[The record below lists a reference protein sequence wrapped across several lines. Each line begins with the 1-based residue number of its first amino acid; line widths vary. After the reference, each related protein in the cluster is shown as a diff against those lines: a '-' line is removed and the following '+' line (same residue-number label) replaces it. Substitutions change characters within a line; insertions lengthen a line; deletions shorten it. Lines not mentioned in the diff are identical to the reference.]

1 MGIETKMADCPMN
14 CFLFFFCVE
23 LFLYLS
29 PEGMAGIVLSGSI
42 ITRYEEHL
50 FSFR

>member
-1 MGIETKMADCPMN
+1 MGIENQDGRLSN
-14 CFLFFFCVE
+14 ELFSFFCVK

-29 PEGMAGIVLSGSI
+29 PEAMAGIVLSGSI